1 MYSKHERVLLAWLNH
16 HYTAQRGKLFTH
28 TGETCSY
35 MLCVSIIHKSVI
47 VCTEMSLTEVLNF
60 DVDLMDCT
68 VFACV
73 LVAYCPF
80 LVESHLCHLF
90 TEPVSHEQCTHNA
103 IVLIQ
108 ALRHA
113 GIDYDLQ
120 PTDLVSADPIS
131 LLLFTMF
138 LCQRLPAFKTKSKP
152 IVFEGALNTNIK
164 NQVL

>member
-1 MYSKHERVLLAWLNH
+1 MCA
-16 HYTAQRGKLFTH
+16 
-28 TGETCSY
+28 
-35 MLCVSIIHKSVI
+35 CVSIINKIVI
-47 VCTEMSLTEVLNF
+47 VSTEMSLTEVLNF

-80 LVESHLCHLF
+80 LLESHLCQLF

-131 LLLFTMF
+131 LLLFTVF
-138 LCQRLPAFKTKSKP
+138 LCQRLPAFKTKSSP
-152 IVFEGALNTNIK
+152 IMFEGALDTNVK
-164 NQVL
+164 NQVSYIHVYAQKTIYAALCRFNSPIPAPSH